1 MRAGRGGGH
10 RRWNG
15 AAFESSTAVFTN
27 SKEAGRGWK
36 GEGGMKQDAKA
47 RQVYGLRS
55 RLLSL
60 PLVERYTDAGREPSS
75 STYLPTSTYPLRFAI
90 IVVIPGSLGYILNKI
105 LL

>member
-60 PLVERYTDAGREPSS
+60 PLVERYTDAGEVSS
-75 STYLPTSTYPLRFAI
+75 STYLSIYLSHHVLPL
-90 IVVIPGSLGYILNKI
+90 
-105 LL
+105 